1 MLTCSLSKGFQPLLK
16 DDDSARREAAA
27 RLIDNGAAIA
37 RFCLRSAGIAGARV
51 GSRLAADPDVYVC
64 YCFADVC

>member
-16 DDDSARREAAA
+16 SDDRARREAAA

-51 GSRLAADPDVYVC
+51 GSRLADMLMYVC
-64 YCFADVC
+64 